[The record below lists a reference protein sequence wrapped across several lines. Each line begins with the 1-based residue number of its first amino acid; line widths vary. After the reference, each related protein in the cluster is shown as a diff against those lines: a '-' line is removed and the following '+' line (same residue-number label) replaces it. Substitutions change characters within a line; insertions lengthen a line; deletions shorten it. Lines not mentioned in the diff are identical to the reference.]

1 MVAQKNWK
9 CFFTGISTVEK
20 GYVRNVNEGRQVFF
34 SSVIFLKQI
43 IQFLSSQMLQKFLRN
58 HGDHHIFGQPC
69 VQSEL
74 EHIMVIW

>member
-9 CFFTGISTVEK
+9 CFFTGVSNVEK

-34 SSVIFLKQI
+34 SSVIFFKQI
-43 IQFLSSQMLQKFLRN
+43 IQFSSLQMLQKSLKN
-58 HGDHHIFGQPC
+58 YIFGQPC

>member
-9 CFFTGISTVEK
+9 CFFTGISNVEK

-34 SSVIFLKQI
+34 SSVIFFKQI
-43 IQFLSSQMLQKFLRN
+43 IQFSSLQMLQKSLKN
-58 HGDHHIFGQPC
+58 HIFGQPC